1 MKKIIE
7 KLTSLFSKKKDK
19 GFGEVTDMA
28 EWFAGLNDEKRARFM
43 HTAGIKTAS
52 TDMQKKWLNDRI
64 KKEEEQKN
72 QFIKKMMNAKPIVK
86 PTNIDTTFS
95 DATMGYT
102 ATELRSG
109 IDINNLEQRLKR
121 ERKQAEK
128 DFQLKKDIDFQSL
141 PFSRITNE
149 TKAKIIELVREDIK
163 NQADITSKLFP
174 EPELSDNDKFVMS
187 LFDEKN
193 DVIVKKS
200 KTKK

>member
-1 MKKIIE
+1 MKKLIE
-7 KLTSLFSKKKDK
+7 KFTSLFSKKKIK
-19 GFGEVTDMA
+19 GFNEVTDMA
-28 EWFAGLNDEKRARFM
+28 EWFAALNDETRARFM

-52 TDMQKKWLNDRI
+52 EDMQKKWLDDRI

-72 QFIKKMMNAKPIVK
+72 QMIKKMMNAKPIVK
-86 PTNIDTTFS
+86 PANIDTTYS
-95 DATMGYT
+95 DATLGYT

-109 IDINNLEQRLKR
+109 ININNFEQRLER
-121 ERKQAEK
+121 QRKQAEK

-149 TKAKIIELVREDIK
+149 TKAKIAELVREDIK
-163 NQADITSKLFP
+163 NQAAETSKLFP

-193 DVIVKKS
+193 DVIIKKS
-200 KTKK
+200 KKKK

>member
-1 MKKIIE
+1 MKKLIE
-7 KLTSLFSKKKDK
+7 KFTSLFRKRSKSLDESK
-19 GFGEVTDMA
+19 DMA
-28 EWFAGLNDEKRARFM
+28 EWFSGLNEEKKARYM

-52 TDMQKKWLNDRI
+52 ADMQKKWLDDRI

-72 QFIKKMMNAKPIVK
+72 QMIKKMMNAKPITK
-86 PTNIDTTFS
+86 PANIDTTFS
-95 DATMGYT
+95 DATLGYT
-102 ATELRSG
+102 ANELRSG
-109 IDINNLEQRLKR
+109 ININNLEQRLER

-149 TKAKIIELVREDIK
+149 TKAKIAELVREDIK
-163 NQADITSKLFP
+163 NQAAEKSKLFP

-200 KTKK
+200 KKKK